1 MTLKKKYL
9 IVLVGPTAI
18 GKTALSIE
26 LAKHFDAEIF
36 SADSRQF
43 FKEMSIGTAKPSL
56 EEMSGVKHHFI
67 DHCSIHED
75 YNVGKYE
82 TEIIAALETYFS
94 KKEVALIVGG
104 SGLYVDAVCKGIDDI
119 PKDDVIRKQ
128 LTEQLEKEGIEVL
141 QEELKLLDPE
151 HYATSNIKN
160 PQRLIRALE
169 VCRLTGKTY
178 TSFRTH
184 STKKRNFEIIK
195 IGLNTNREIV
205 YRRINERVDIML
217 ENGLEEE
224 ARKLFTFKNNNALNT
239 VGYKELFNYFEGKS
253 TLEEAIVA
261 IKQNTRNFAK
271 RQLTWFN
278 KDTST
283 KWFEPNQIGNCITY
297 INEKI
302 SNDLIL

>member
-56 EEMSGVKHHFI
+56 DEMSGINHHFI
-67 DHCSIHED
+67 DQCSIHEE

-82 TEIIAALETYFS
+82 TEIIAALDTYFS
-94 KKEVALIVGG
+94 KKEVALLVGG
-104 SGLYVDAVCKGIDDI
+104 SGLYVDAVCIGIDDI
-119 PKDDVIRKQ
+119 PKDDVIRQQ
-128 LTEQLEKEGIEVL
+128 LTEQLENEGIEVL

-195 IGLNTNREIV
+195 IGLNTEREIV
-205 YRRINERVDIML
+205 YQRINARVDIMMK
-217 ENGLEEE
+217 NGLEAE

-239 VGYKELFNYFEGKS
+239 VGYKELFHYFEGTL

-283 KWFEPNQIGNCITY
+283 KWFEPNQLEGCKEY
-297 INEKI
+297 ISEQL
-302 SNDLIL
+302 S

>member
-1 MTLKKKYL
+1 M
-9 IVLVGPTAI
+9 
-18 GKTALSIE
+18 
-26 LAKHFDAEIF
+26 
-36 SADSRQF
+36 
-43 FKEMSIGTAKPSL
+43 
-56 EEMSGVKHHFI
+56 
-67 DHCSIHED
+67 
-75 YNVGKYE
+75 
-82 TEIIAALETYFS
+82 
-94 KKEVALIVGG
+94 VGG

-141 QEELKLLDPE
+141 QEELQQLDPE

-195 IGLNTNREIV
+195 IGLNTEREIV
-205 YRRINERVDIML
+205 YRRINARVDIMM
-217 ENGLEEE
+217 EHGLEEE

-239 VGYKELFNYFEGKS
+239 VGYKELFNYFEGS
-253 TLEEAIVA
+253 TTLEEGIVA

-283 KWFEPNQIGNCITY
+283 KWFEPNNLEASINY

-302 SNDLIL
+302 SNDLFL